1 LSSLRDLQSE
11 DLSGISPDEWEYA
24 TYLLDLLEE
33 KTGAYAIP
41 VVNGDP
47 EEGLLGFA
55 LYANG
60 RIICAAE
67 HLPHRDPSDAI
78 DNLGYLF
85 FYIFGRTEGEA

>member
-1 LSSLRDLQSE
+1 MSSIRDLHSE
-11 DLSGISPDEWEYA
+11 DLDGITSDEWENA

-41 VVNGDP
+41 VVSEK

-60 RIICAAE
+60 RIICAAG
-67 HLPHRDPSDAI
+67 HRPDQDASDSV
-78 DNLGYLF
+78 DTLGFLF
-85 FYIFGRTEGEA
+85 FYVFGQTGGEA